1 MNRTTRHAA
10 LTLLMLAAIT
20 RTISG
25 QVGGDLLNEV
35 PLTPIPPDMTL
46 EEYRDM
52 NRRLTVGLLLTAVP
66 IPGLIHAYAG
76 EKRTQYLLLAT
87 AVGGLLSVV
96 AGAAL
101 TESGDFPTSNY
112 DVMILN
118 PDGGEQELRFAK
130 VPVAISGSDTTYRLE
145 EFFRRREGPGTL
157 LVVLGVGLI
166 EGTYLYDVLHGIKLI
181 EQKRDLVR
189 FNYGKRLSIGLSPD
203 MHLEQQVALLTL
215 SLQL

>member
-1 MNRTTRHAA
+1 MH
-10 LTLLMLAAIT
+10 
-20 RTISG
+20 RTIHHATLALLLLTAVTRPLVG

-35 PLTPIPPDMTL
+35 PLTPIPLDMSL

-52 NRRLTVGLLLTAVP
+52 NRRLSVGLLLAAVP

-87 AVGGLLSVV
+87 AVGGLLGVA

-101 TESGDFPTSNY
+101 TEPGDFPTSNY

-130 VPVAISGSDTTYRLE
+130 VPVAISGSDTTYRLDQL
-145 EFFRRREGPGTL
+145 FQRREGPGIL

-166 EGTYLYDVLHGIKLI
+166 SGTYVYDVLHGIKVI

-189 FNYGKRLSIGLSPD
+189 FKYGQRLSIGLSPEIY
-203 MHLEQQVALLTL
+203 LGRRAARLTL